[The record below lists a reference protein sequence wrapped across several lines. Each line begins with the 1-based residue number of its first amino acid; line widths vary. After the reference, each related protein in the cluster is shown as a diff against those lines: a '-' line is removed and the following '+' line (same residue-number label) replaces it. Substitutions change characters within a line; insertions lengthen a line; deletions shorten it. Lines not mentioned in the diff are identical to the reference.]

1 MAILSRGQI
10 TLVNM
15 GDMMDLIDQHIAY
28 AWSPD
33 GKDRFTRTKL
43 GMNLLNQAWSISS
56 TYRSDFPFWE
66 YRAYGVSGGGLYIK
80 THPFYK
86 NGNENLYY
94 LKNPKSS
101 NTEIYAISRNIQV
114 KPNTKYVFS
123 LKGFNN
129 GDLINFDVFFL
140 GSKSDNLTT
149 GGSFNFVHQII
160 SGDKMSASK
169 LDSRTVSFTTNNEE
183 SYGYIRIDN
192 NGSSSSTNSG
202 DLYFTEMYLA
212 EYTENPILVP
222 SLADD
227 YDNAVPRYIGRSLK
241 DSSNPSDYTWE
252 PNSERKPWTAY
263 AQDVNGKDL
272 SLMPYGENKL
282 LGTSNTIKTAMTV
295 NYDIPYGFNVVQ
307 NFLGKKITLQAYI
320 ENAAY
325 DARVH
330 LWTNSGGLLLGSIV
344 PKGTSGI
351 SYVTGIVSDTA
362 TNGNIA
368 VSFNGQGAI
377 STTARLPYSSLKLEP
392 ANTMN
397 IPTPWTPAPFEDPLG
412 AIPKY
417 VGTAALPYE
426 DWTKYTYTMNPEWAD
441 LNATLGLNTK
451 VDNGRY
457 QEDKSQIF
465 EDIANRVTKEE
476 AAETNRIAQK
486 ALDMITAYTDPDSG
500 KAAADLNALEQR
512 IVGMVNE
519 LGAKIARWNFIDTWM
534 TAGEEGF
541 SIANAKSTTKFL
553 VKNNRMSFINN
564 GEEVAYFSGQSF
576 MIQRG
581 IVTQGMQ
588 IGSHKEEALNK
599 DHTVTRW
606 IAT

>member
-15 GDMMDLIDQHIAY
+15 GDMMDLIDQQIAY

-33 GKDRFTRTKL
+33 GKDRFTREKP
-43 GMNLLNQAWSISS
+43 GINLVNQSWSISS
-56 TYRSDFPFWE
+56 TYRSDFPFWV
-66 YRAYGVSGGGLYIK
+66 YREHGVSGGGLYIQ
-80 THPFYK
+80 THTFYK
-86 NGNENLYY
+86 NGDEELYS
-94 LKNPKSS
+94 LKSPKSN
-101 NTEIYAISRNIQV
+101 NTEIYAVSRNIKV

-129 GDLINFDVFFL
+129 SDLINFDVFFL
-140 GSKSDNLTT
+140 GSKSDDNTI
-149 GGSFNFVHQII
+149 GGSFNFAHQLI
-160 SGDKMSASK
+160 SGDKMSVSK

-183 SYGYIRIDN
+183 SCGYIRIDN

-222 SLADD
+222 SLSDD

-241 DSSNPSDYTWE
+241 DSNSPSDYTRE
-252 PNSERKPWTAY
+252 PNPERKPWTSY
-263 AQDVNGKDL
+263 VQGVNGEGF
-272 SLMPYGENKL
+272 SLMPYGEQLL

-295 NYDIPYGFNVVQ
+295 NYDIPYGFSAVK

-325 DARVH
+325 DARVQ
-330 LWTNSGGLLLGSIV
+330 LYTSGGSLYGSIV

-362 TNGNIA
+362 TSGNIS
-368 VSFNGQGAI
+368 VSFVGQGTI
-377 STTARLPYSSLKLEP
+377 STPAKLPYSSLKLEL
-392 ANTMN
+392 ANTME
-397 IPTPWTPAPFEDPLG
+397 IPTPWTPAPSEDPLG

-451 VDNGRY
+451 VDNGQY

-465 EDIANRVTKEE
+465 EDLANRLTKEE
-476 AAETNRIAQK
+476 AAEINTIAQK

-512 IVGMVNE
+512 IVGMVND